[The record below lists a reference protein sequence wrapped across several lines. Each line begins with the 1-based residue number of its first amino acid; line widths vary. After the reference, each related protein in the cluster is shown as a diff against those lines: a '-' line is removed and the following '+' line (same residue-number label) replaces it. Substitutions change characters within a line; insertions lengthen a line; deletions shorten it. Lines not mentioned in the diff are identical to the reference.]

1 MSGPVTLRRVGM
13 PSALVL
19 LIGSLAGPMPT
30 WSGEGLAMR
39 IGSFT
44 LAPPHKPQVVV
55 LVKSFLPSRFEG
67 VMRVEGPAGW
77 RILPAQKEVAVAPGQ
92 TERVVFSVEQ
102 GTLSPVNRYGLAV
115 TVEGAGNRFAHR
127 QEVVAATAPYLRPK
141 IDGHTEDWKD
151 AIPVEFVRAGKKTTI
166 ATGWNRK
173 TFCLLVSVEEERQA
187 VWSGAG
193 PCDAVQ
199 MALAAQDA
207 ALPHEPQD
215 PVGRHEFLLV
225 TDGQRGRCFR
235 LADANTPL
243 TQTQAERPLASLEV
257 AEVEVAVS
265 RAAGVTHYECAIPF
279 KLLGDIRP
287 GEGREFCLSLLVHDP
302 DGTGIRDWGQAAG
315 LWPWE
320 RNPAAWSRWAGAR
333 WGQHPPFDNR
343 LPWGLCSSKY

>member
-1 MSGPVTLRRVGM
+1 MSGPLTLRRVGM
-13 PSALVL
+13 PGAFVL

-30 WSGEGLAMR
+30 WSAEGLAMR

-55 LVKSFLPSRFEG
+55 LVKSFLPGRFEG

-77 RILPAQKEVAVAPGQ
+77 RILPAQKEVALAPGK

-115 TVEGAGNRFAHR
+115 TVEGAGNRFVHR

-141 IDGHTEDWKD
+141 IDGHTDDWKD
-151 AIPVEFVRAGKKTTI
+151 AIPVEFVTAGKKTTI

-173 TFCLLVSVEEERQA
+173 AFCLLVSVEEERQV

-199 MALAAQDA
+199 VALAAQDA
-207 ALPHEPQD
+207 GVPHAPQD

-235 LADANTPL
+235 LADAITPL

-265 RAAGVTHYECAIPF
+265 RAAAVTHYECAIPF